1 MKFSKELQGKI
12 EELKSLKES
21 LTKSDETIRSHNE
34 KVAEELLKAKEE
46 LRAAME
52 AMGDDPSEENRIKEN
67 EIRRKVASLELEANG
82 ARERVSAVS
91 SSKSM
96 KIMALQEEVLR
107 DAKKEIL
114 ANYESK
120 KDKTWESIAKA
131 KQAYLEAA
139 KAYHDLIMV
148 DSQGKYHDLARELGT
163 NERMT
168 KDNDPNLSVHHPIYT
183 YRAHGNNDYG
193 IIEPE
198 VNRAWRHGEIKES
211 KL

>member
-21 LTKSDETIRSHNE
+21 LAKSNETIKTHNE
-34 KVAEELLKAKEE
+34 KVAEELVVAKEE
-46 LRAAME
+46 LKAAME

-67 EIRRKVASLELEANG
+67 EMRRKVASLELEVSG
-82 ARERVSAVS
+82 AVERKSAVTN
-91 SSKSM
+91 SKNM
-96 KIMALQEEVLR
+96 KIMALHEEVLR
-107 DAKKEIL
+107 DARKEIL
-114 ANYESK
+114 VNYESK
-120 KDKTWESIAKA
+120 KDETLETIAKA

-148 DSQGKYHDLARELGT
+148 DSQGKYYDLARELGT

-168 KDNDPNLSVHHPIYT
+168 KDNAPNLSVHHPIYT
-183 YRAHGNNDYG
+183 DRASGPNKYG

-198 VNRAWRHGEIKES
+198 VYRAWRRGEIK
-211 KL
+211 